1 MKFKFYS
8 LNITY
13 KIQDKCDANDNKIK
27 RTFKDD
33 RTDVLPMQTNKSLE
47 AFVLLGCY
55 TQYVGSC

>member
-27 RTFKDD
+27 RTFKDN
-33 RTDVLPMQTNKSLE
+33 RTDGLPM
-47 AFVLLGCY
+47 
-55 TQYVGSC
+55 